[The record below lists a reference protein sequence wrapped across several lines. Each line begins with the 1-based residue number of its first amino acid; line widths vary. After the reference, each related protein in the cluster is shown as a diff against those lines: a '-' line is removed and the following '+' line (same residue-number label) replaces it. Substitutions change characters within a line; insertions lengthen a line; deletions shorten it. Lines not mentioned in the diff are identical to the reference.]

1 MKLYI
6 LMCLCVGIGI
16 GIGLIAPDYKD
27 AAGMA
32 LLAVAFLLGIEHI
45 KHRKD

>member
-6 LMCLCVGIGI
+6 LMCLCIGI

-45 KHRKD
+45 RHRKD